1 GESSLALP
9 LMIEL
14 AAASAQIDT
23 TWTVISTVPVVLV
36 GIPLSLRAG
45 HLPIYPVCVVGI
57 WLIAMLIQVFM
68 RQWTIK
74 AETARLD
81 VEKTAESLAAELEE
95 RKRAEAERERLRDQF
110 MHAQR

>member
-1 GESSLALP
+1 MASTTNIRTTSRARTCRRTTCPTRWAHVVVALLWLLAPLNTLSSYLITGESTLALP

-57 WLIAMLIQVFM
+57 WL
-68 RQWTIK
+68 
-74 AETARLD
+74 
-81 VEKTAESLAAELEE
+81 
-95 RKRAEAERERLRDQF
+95 
-110 MHAQR
+110 